1 MEKLINNNVELVSWC
16 WFSGRDTVGIVLGY
30 DTVTKEKK
38 AYIGSVDG
46 DNERHDI
53 FNIMC
58 WGSKFDVECAE
69 KLIEQRGFKI

>member
-1 MEKLINNNVELVSWC
+1 MEKLVNNNVELVSWC
-16 WFSGRDTVGIVLGY
+16 WYNGRATIGIVLGF

-38 AYIGSVDG
+38 AYIGAPAG
-46 DNERHDI
+46 DNERQDI

-58 WGSKFDVECAE
+58 WGSKFDIECAE

>member
-1 MEKLINNNVELVSWC
+1 MEKLVNNNVELVSWC
-16 WFSGRDTVGIVLGY
+16 WFNGRDIVGVVLGY
-30 DTVTKEKK
+30 DTITKEKK

-46 DNERHDI
+46 HNERHDI